1 MKKFG
6 LLLSLFFLISLA
18 ACQSGSTATSSTPR
32 DTYNSPDSGILES
45 EPITSEKPSESPE
58 ETEPVKRDDTDFR
71 NAKWGD
77 SPEAV
82 KKYEKIVLSE
92 DNGALTGECRILN
105 YDTAVIYIF
114 DDAEKLIGGSYL
126 FFPNESKSAGMYL
139 STYQELK
146 EALAEEYGTPIKDI
160 IRPLETQDY
169 IDFWGEEEA
178 LRSKAIEY
186 EAHWETETTTIG
198 LSLSAADRYNIALGI
213 LYIDK
218 GLYPDTP
225 IESDSGL

>member
-1 MKKFG
+1 MSKWVNCHIKYSTGYLQFSRFG
-6 LLLSLFFLISLA
+6 YLRKRADNL
-18 ACQSGSTATSSTPR
+18 R
-32 DTYNSPDSGILES
+32 
-45 EPITSEKPSESPE
+45 K
-58 ETEPVKRDDTDFR
+58 TERVSRRNRASKTRHADFR

-77 SPEAV
+77 SPEDV
-82 KKYEKIVLSE
+82 KKHEKIVLSE

-105 YDTAVIYIF
+105 YNTAVIYIF
-114 DDAEKLIGGSYL
+114 NDAEKLIGGSYL